1 MYWRM
6 YGCWYWS
13 CVRTVQQLK
22 REEAM
27 LETLSENSGDIKK
40 LQGMLWWEVN
50 GVGWC
55 WITEVVKNLIQQI
68 DEKADNKIFDELRD
82 LKETFKE
89 DILQVKAQLD
99 QKADKLDTQTIQ
111 VSDDGENFLRNFTA
125 WVERDEYWTE
135 SDEWRNSQTN
145 SH

>member
-1 MYWRM
+1 
-6 YGCWYWS
+6 
-13 CVRTVQQLK
+13 
-22 REEAM
+22 
-27 LETLSENSGDIKK
+27 
-40 LQGMLWWEVN
+40 
-50 GVGWC
+50 
-55 WITEVVKNLIQQI
+55 VVKNLIQQI

-125 WVERDEYWTE
+125 
-135 SDEWRNSQTN
+135 
-145 SH
+145 